1 MGVMVFVCDGAME
14 PVLPSVAERVVLKVG
29 VWNVSLRRMRWCTM
43 W

>member
-1 MGVMVFVCDGAME
+1 MGVIVFVCDVAIE
-14 PVLPSVAERVVLKVG
+14 PVLLMVADRAVLKVG